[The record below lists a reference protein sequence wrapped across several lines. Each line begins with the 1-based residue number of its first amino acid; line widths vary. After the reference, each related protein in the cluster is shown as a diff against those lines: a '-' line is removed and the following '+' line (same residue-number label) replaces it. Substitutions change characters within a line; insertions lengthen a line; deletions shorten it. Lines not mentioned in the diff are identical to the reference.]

1 MKDKKVMLME
11 WTFYFAN
18 NPYLLCFVF
27 CSCNVKCFRN
37 NQQYFYVFNVFT
49 LIIIAFLLCNYLHN
63 FRNLKIKNEHVH
75 IFWYLMFVCVIS
87 ISMHVYIY
95 LHVI

>member
-49 LIIIAFLLCNYLHN
+49 LIIAFLALQLPT
-63 FRNLKIKNEHVH
+63 
-75 IFWYLMFVCVIS
+75 
-87 ISMHVYIY
+87 
-95 LHVI
+95 